1 MTLAEEMSGFTLD
14 KVQFVTLPG
23 QAKYI
28 SGGSYYIADMEKVAA
43 LMAEVNQNTQ
53 VSPEL
58 LASLQSENGQ
68 QSQVERLYQP
78 TADVIKVLGSGRS
91 SGAVTSIVSQQLRL
105 LGHETVTE
113 GQAKE
118 PLPNTAMYHR
128 REAKKA
134 CEEIKKA
141 IPELAG
147 ADVFFSDQVTGQYNS
162 PVVIVLGTS
171 FTTPVLVATY
181 GRLLQPA
188 LNVESLGKKSK
199 PFT

>member
-1 MTLAEEMSGFTLD
+1 
-14 KVQFVTLPG
+14 TLPG